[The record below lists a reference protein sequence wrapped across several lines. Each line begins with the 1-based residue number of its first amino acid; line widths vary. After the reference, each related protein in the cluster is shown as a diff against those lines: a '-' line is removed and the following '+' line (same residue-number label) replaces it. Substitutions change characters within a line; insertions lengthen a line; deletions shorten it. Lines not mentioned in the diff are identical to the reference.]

1 MFIKIKFS
9 SSLSVQV
16 PYGSCHSVQSAKQYI
31 QDEKQIHSSCYYII
45 NEGLPVSED
54 CCLDINKTYTANLK
68 LNGGKGGFG
77 SMLRAMG
84 SQIEKTTNTES
95 CRDLSG
101 RRMRDVN
108 NEKKFEEYM
117 KNKKAND
124 EEKERKKV
132 ENLEKKLVN
141 PKHFFNDPDYD
152 KQNETISD
160 SLDDALKQAKIM
172 KRKSQ
177 LEENTPVC
185 SKKKKTVT
193 MFEDSDVSS
202 DSSDDGS
209 NSSDTD

>member
-1 MFIKIKFS
+1 MFIKIRFS
-9 SSLSVQV
+9 TNLSVEV
-16 PYGSCHSVQSAKQYI
+16 PYDSCHSVQSVKQYI
-31 QDEKQIHSSCYYII
+31 QDEKQIHSSCYYIM

-54 CCLDINKTYTANLK
+54 SFLDINKTYVANLK

-108 NEKKFEEYM
+108 NEKKFEEYT

-172 KRKSQ
+172 KRKNQ
-177 LEENTPVC
+177 LEEKTPVC
-185 SKKKKTVT
+185 SKKKKVT

-209 NSSDTD
+209 DSSDSD